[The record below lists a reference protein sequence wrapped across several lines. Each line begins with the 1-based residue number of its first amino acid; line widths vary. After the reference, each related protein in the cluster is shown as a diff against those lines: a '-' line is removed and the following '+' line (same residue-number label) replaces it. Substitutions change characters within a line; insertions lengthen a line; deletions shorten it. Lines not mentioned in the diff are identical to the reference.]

1 MKIKR
6 KKGNALIEFAMV
18 FPLLAVF
25 TMGSVY
31 LSISFGQK
39 AMMNGFAFYEARAM
53 SVRKDPKSA
62 HEMIV
67 ARYKKDSDGKQ
78 PWLEKIKSEV
88 TVNENMLEVVLTKE
102 PVKMDMLYNCLSLLG
117 GKKPTNIKEIKSY
130 INVPYEY
137 IEHNQNGYKSDRS
150 KTGSV
155 VDYEA
160 QYALEKGIKEAISG
174 FPDSVKTLITG
185 TIFKKMVDPKKDEA
199 NNDSKRAD
207 EIVGTNQ
214 ELNMKVLAE
223 KLEGTW
229 NIEYKDVTDGGTNSA
244 TNEKPKTID
253 FDAIGNPSQV
263 KKIYESMN
271 FLETT
276 GNHIGKIQVGG
287 VALNIIKDTLPAAKP
302 IGAIVDVMAKGAEI
316 VEPKLTG
323 FSKLVSENNSRLF
336 KDSIIQR

>member
-53 SVRKDPKSA
+53 SVRKEPKSS
-62 HEMIV
+62 HEMIL

-78 PWLEKIKSEV
+78 PWLEKVKSEV
-88 TVNENMLEVVLTKE
+88 TVNENMLEVVLTKD

-130 INVPYEY
+130 INIPYEFV
-137 IEHNQNGYKSDRS
+137 EHNHKGYKSDRS
-150 KTGSV
+150 ETYNV

-174 FPDSVKTLITG
+174 FPDSLKNLITG
-185 TIFKKMVDPKKDEA
+185 SIFKKMVDPKTDHSM
-199 NNDSKRAD
+199 NDSEKSD
-207 EIVGTNQ
+207 MVLSTNQ
-214 ELNMKVLAE
+214 SENMKVLAE
-223 KLEGTW
+223 RLEGTW

-253 FDAIGNPSQV
+253 FDTIGNPSEV

-287 VALNIIKDTLPAAKP
+287 VALNVIKDTLPAAKP

-316 VEPKLTG
+316 VEPKLTK
-323 FSKLVSENNSRLF
+323 FSELVSKNNSNLF